1 MEISGDLL
9 RKKIENGENVII
21 DFWANFC
28 GPCRVMKPKFEK
40 VAESNQDKNLEFDHF
55 NTPEAKRWS
64 IKYFSY
70 INFNFESFEADSV
83 FTGLQSS
90 NFSNFSKNRKISIYL
105 NNFELYY
112 QRYRF
117 ILLI

>member
-40 VAESNQDKNLEFDHF
+40 VAESNQDKNLEFF
-55 NTPEAKRWS
+55 TMNVEENKEFAMGLGIRS
-64 IKYFSY
+64 IPTVK
-70 INFNFESFEADSV
+70 V
-83 FTGLQSS
+83 
-90 NFSNFSKNRKISIYL
+90 FSKGSEVKSHTGML
-105 NNFELYY
+105 NEDEIKELTK
-112 QRYRF
+112 F
-117 ILLI
+117 IING